1 MEEGVSGLKLQV
13 SSVQKPPPPV
23 VGHGNMKLE
32 LETRE
37 RKPLSPFVRAG
48 SLYLVFVGLL
58 FCVAGGA
65 FALLMWR
72 SFDRASGQRAWAEIQ
87 CAILESRVD
96 QRKIGSDVETEYSF
110 AVTYGYSYDG
120 KVFTS
125 ERYSLQGAPWSS
137 SKERSQRRVDKFPG
151 GATRSC
157 YVNPEDPSSAVL
169 KLDSKAPG
177 YSLWFPLIFIVGGI
191 GMMIGA
197 VRSDLKMRR
206 SAQQE
211 S

>member
-1 MEEGVSGLKLQV
+1 
-13 SSVQKPPPPV
+13 
-23 VGHGNMKLE
+23 MKLE
-32 LETRE
+32 LETWSL
-37 RKPLSPFVRAG
+37 KLLCHSVRAG
-48 SLYLVFVGLL
+48 SLYLIFIGLL
-58 FCVAGGA
+58 FCVAGSI

-72 SFDRASGQRAWAEIQ
+72 SFDRASGQRTWAEIQ
-87 CAILESRVD
+87 CSILESRVD
-96 QRKIGSDVETEYSF
+96 QRKIGTDVGTEYSF
-110 AVTYGYSYDG
+110 AVIYGYSYDG

-125 ERYSLQGAPWSS
+125 DRYSLQGASWSS
-137 SKERSQRRVDKFPG
+137 SKERSQRRADKFPG

-191 GMMIGA
+191 GIIVGA

-211 S
+211 N